1 MYINVDAD
9 IDVADVLRAL
19 DDDVLIEELERRG
32 KDYNTQNIDSDI
44 AREKLEKVWLL
55 RREGKDYDA
64 EVGNLIYYVLGKV
77 I

>member
-1 MYINVDAD
+1 MYINVDAE
-9 IDVADVLRAL
+9 IDVADVLREL

-32 KDYNTQNIDSDI
+32 KDYDTQNIDSDI
-44 AREKLEKVWLL
+44 TREKLEKVWLL

-64 EVGNLIYYVLGKV
+64 AVDQLIYYVLGKV

>member
-9 IDVADVLRAL
+9 IDVADVLREL
-19 DDDVLIEELERRG
+19 DDDVLIEELDRRG
-32 KDYNTQNIDSDI
+32 KDYNTLNIDSDI

-64 EVGNLIYYVLGKV
+64 AVDQLIYYVLGKV